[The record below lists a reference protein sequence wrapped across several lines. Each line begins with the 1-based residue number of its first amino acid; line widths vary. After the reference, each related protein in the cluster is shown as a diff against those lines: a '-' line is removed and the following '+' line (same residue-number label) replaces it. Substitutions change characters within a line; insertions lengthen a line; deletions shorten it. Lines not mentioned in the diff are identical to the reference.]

1 MCYWEKE
8 TCVKKLF
15 QAGKAEV
22 DKMKTGQ
29 LICFSILGFLA
40 LGFFILPF
48 FNYGVGVSRT
58 VVTVIYGICCIAY
71 FVLFHIALKNFK
83 KINIVEDAE
92 LLKNKKLSKAI
103 NIAGKI
109 FSLLL
114 TYFVFTI
121 IFLKSNYF
129 VKIYFYDIIIYC
141 LLGLLVFCIILLC
154 ISMFLDESKKFTHG
168 ILNFGI
174 LVVGCIFISL
184 FLKTDALLYLLLGLP
199 IIVIDAFL
207 YAILESLLPYQM
219 QQNIFRKLNMSLLAI
234 LIIIL
239 GGIAIYSLGLDK
251 EVVDNIFV
259 VYGAIIGG
267 SLTLFGVLFSIKHQE
282 KTRQDERHLQFKPHF
297 RLISQNDYSSFKQAA
312 SQAVYLINF
321 EETYN
326 KIINMVSN
334 EKTPERYK
342 RVEFANFVLDN
353 SDFSSFYLKE
363 LIVNNQSTQ
372 LGYFVKKSESAIFS
386 TTYIDFPEDEEIA
399 LYLIVEDLEKRIY
412 KYKVFFE
419 KPDKK
424 EEYIINNMEEIKDGN

>member
-1 MCYWEKE
+1 M
-8 TCVKKLF
+8 KKLF
-15 QAGKAEV
+15 QAGKAEI

-29 LICFSILGFLA
+29 LICFSIIGFLA

-83 KINIVEDAE
+83 KINIIEDAE

-129 VKIYFYDIIIYC
+129 IQIYFYDIIIYC
-141 LLGLLVFCIILLC
+141 LLGFFVLCIILVC
-154 ISMFLDESKKFTHG
+154 ISMFLDESKKFTHE
-168 ILNFGI
+168 IFNLCI
-174 LVVGCIFISL
+174 LVGCFISVVA
-184 FLKTDALLYLLLGLP
+184 FLKTDMLIYLLLGFP

-207 YAILESLLPYQM
+207 YVILASLLPHQM
-219 QQNIFRKLNMSLLAI
+219 QQNIFGKLNMCLLAI

-239 GGIAIYSLGLDK
+239 GGIAIYLLGLDK

-297 RLISQNDYSSFKQAA
+297 RLISQSYHSSFEK
-312 SQAVYLINF
+312 STEQAVYEINF
-321 EETYN
+321 EESSE
-326 KIINMVSN
+326 KIKNQLFN
-334 EKTPERYK
+334 QNPPKKGYK
-342 RVEFANFVLDN
+342 RIEFANFVLEN
-353 SDFSSFYLKE
+353 SDFSNFYLKE
-363 LIVNNQSTQ
+363 IIVNNQSTK
-372 LGYFVKKSESAIFS
+372 LDYFIRKSDSAIFR
-386 TTYIDFPEDEEIA
+386 TTYIDFRKNNEVAI
-399 LYLIVEDLEKRIY
+399 YLIVEDLESKKY
-412 KYKVFFE
+412 KYKVLFE
-419 KPDKK
+419 EK
-424 EEYIINNMEEIKDGN
+424 EKQYVIKNMEEIKDGD